1 MAYMLNNIDEAVD
14 RKFLVTK
21 NRSNQAKAG
30 TLVHIMGADD
40 SSGVK
45 VNYRV
50 TDTGQ
55 DFTIDFDTLNDF
67 GKWAMPDSFIARYYE
82 QFNNKEILHYIK
94 VQCRTFASFCLPII
108 IGVAVVAVLLGV
120 ALTKTFPL
128 IWAISGVLIVGGI
141 VGSIMLQKK
150 AKSSIKLKL
159 YRKVSSNWGI
169 DFK

>member
-108 IGVAVVAVLLGV
+108 IGAVVLGVILGFILKSIFPFNIIIAAVLAIGG
-120 ALTKTFPL
+120 L
-128 IWAISGVLIVGGI
+128 I
-141 VGSIMLQKK
+141 GSIMFQKK
-150 AKSSIKLKL
+150 SKSSIKLKL